1 MEIKNLLK
9 RRVLRD
15 DVAEYLMESI
25 LKGELNPGDKIIESK
40 LARELSISQGAVREA
55 IEMILINQGVY
66 EQAVAAFLADRS

>member
-1 MEIKNLLK
+1 METKTLLK

-25 LKGELNPGDKIIESK
+25 LKGELNPGDKIVESK

-55 IEMILINQGVY
+55 SPAEESG
-66 EQAVAAFLADRS
+66 RS